1 MSAPDPATAVYL
13 VGAPGVG
20 KTTVMDVLLGGAD
33 RGAPERVGDG
43 VLRVEPLRRAGDLVG
58 VHLGVTRPEFGGTD
72 GLGMAVAPDAVRWLD
87 DPDAPYARE
96 RVWGEGARLGIPA
109 FLRALSARGP
119 TTVVLLTL
127 DAEALAERLAGRNG
141 DQDPT
146 WRKGAATR
154 AENAAIAAAA
164 AGAEV
169 WRVDAAGS
177 PDEVVARLPDD
188 VRV

>member
-1 MSAPDPATAVYL
+1 MSAPDPRAVYL

-20 KTTVMDVLLGGAD
+20 KTTVMDRLLDGCA
-33 RGAPERVGDG
+33 RGEPEPVGHNG
-43 VLRVEPLRRAGDLVG
+43 MRVEALVLAGSLVG
-58 VHLGVTRPEFGGTD
+58 VHVGVSRARFGGTD

-87 DPDAPYARE
+87 DPDAPFARAD
-96 RVWGEGARLGIPA
+96 VWGEGARLGIPG
-109 FLRALSARGP
+109 FLRALTARGP

-127 DAEALAERLAGRNG
+127 DPETLAERLAGREG

-164 AGAEV
+164 AGADV
-169 WRVDAAGS
+169 WRVDASGS
-177 PDEVVARLPDD
+177 PDEVVARLPRE

>member
-1 MSAPDPATAVYL
+1 VTRPDPTAVYV

-20 KTTVMDVLLGGAD
+20 KTTLMHRLLAGTE
-33 RGAPERVGDG
+33 RGEPEPVGHNG
-43 VLRVEPLRRAGDLVG
+43 MRVEPLRRGGSLVG
-58 VHLGVTRPEFGGTD
+58 VHVGVSRPDFGGTD
-72 GLGMAVAPDAVRWLD
+72 ALGMAVAPDAVRWLD

-109 FLRALSARGP
+109 FLRALAGRGP

-127 DAEALAERLAGRNG
+127 PPDVLAERHAGRG
-141 DQDPT
+141 SAQDET

-169 WRVDAAGS
+169 WRVDASGS
-177 PDEVVARLPDD
+177 PADVEDALPDEV
-188 VRV
+188 RV